1 MRPGTCCRLPGAAA
15 AGAEWARGRHRH
27 GRVVSAR
34 GRPRPRSRCAP
45 ELLPAA
51 EALLLKGRSGGAST
65 KHLYRSGVSSTDD
78 HILWL
83 ASGVTPNLRH
93 QTQHGHCDHHLQSV
107 AVTNVPRGHTLVA
120 TWRPRRLEL
129 YLDGISRANSTA
141 ANTNTSD
148 AFGIYRWGWGF
159 STNQDFNGDIA
170 LILCCGACWTGHMV
184 RRWHADPFG
193 FLRPLERGACAHRE
207 CATRH
212 APVDR
217 HRRGHLP
224 HGIASNGLVSASCR
238 VIGPR
243 RAPRPGSGGRA
254 RDPDH
259 DPGLPGPGKACARL
273 SAKPRWLRAGACHSA
288 AGRGRLRAELR
299 LRAPGAD

>member
-1 MRPGTCCRLPGAAA
+1 MPAWEDARPGTAQRYRRLRYGRGSQHDWRLNTSASTIRTRFGPAISIPTTY
-15 AGAEWARGRHRH
+15 GAELEGAN
-27 GRVVSAR
+27 S
-34 GRPRPRSRCAP
+34 
-45 ELLPAA
+45 LPIVFFNN
-51 EALLLKGRSGGAST
+51 ESYTIALLLKGRSGGAST

-93 QTQHGHCDHHLQSV
+93 DSDTGTVTITSSV
-107 AVTNVPRGHTLVA
+107 SVTNDTAWHALVA

-170 LILCCGACWTGHMV
+170 LILCCGACWTGPHRPPV
-184 RRWHADPFG
+184 ARRP
-193 FLRPLERGACAHRE
+193 LRLPAPLERGACAHGE

-212 APVDR
+212 APLDQ
-217 HRRGHLP
+217 HWRGHLSN
-224 HGIASNGLVSASCR
+224 GVAANGLVSQQA
-238 VIGPR
+238 I
-243 RAPRPGSGGRA
+243 A
-254 RDPDH
+254 
-259 DPGLPGPGKACARL
+259 
-273 SAKPRWLRAGACHSA
+273 
-288 AGRGRLRAELR
+288 
-299 LRAPGAD
+299 

>member
-1 MRPGTCCRLPGAAA
+1 MGCGTRAT
-15 AGAEWARGRHRH
+15 RI
-27 GRVVSAR
+27 
-34 GRPRPRSRCAP
+34 
-45 ELLPAA
+45 
-51 EALLLKGRSGGAST
+51 ALLLKGRSGGAST

-93 QTQHGHCDHHLQSV
+93 DSNTGTVTITSSV
-107 AVTNVPRGHTLVA
+107 SVTNDTAWHTLVA

-193 FLRPLERGACAHRE
+193 FLRPWNEVPALMGS
-207 CATRH
+207 
-212 APVDR
+212 APPSTPPSTGTGVVTFLM
-217 HRRGHLP
+217 G
-224 HGIASNGLVSASCR
+224 
-238 VIGPR
+238 
-243 RAPRPGSGGRA
+243 
-254 RDPDH
+254 
-259 DPGLPGPGKACARL
+259 
-273 SAKPRWLRAGACHSA
+273 
-288 AGRGRLRAELR
+288 
-299 LRAPGAD
+299 